1 MTVHQ
6 NILETLCRHISIKTE
21 NRHLTQSHKIPVILI
36 SKCLF
41 DYLNSLNDAEQ
52 FKKKVPKNVVD
63 AWIEQETKK
72 ALDSLQNTA
81 LDTVKYALLS
91 ERDITSDE
99 VMALLEKAYNESAGE
114 S

>member
-1 MTVHQ
+1 M
-6 NILETLCRHISIKTE
+6 CRHISIKTE
-21 NRHLTQSHKIPVILI
+21 NWHLTQSHKIPVILI

-63 AWIEQETKK
+63 TWIEQETKK
-72 ALDSLQNTA
+72 TLNSLQNTT

-99 VMALLEKAYNESAGE
+99 VMTLLEKAYNESAGE
-114 S
+114 